1 MIPLST
7 SKVSRIQKE
16 INEFYIKNKEMFE
29 SDIESFCRNCVAHL
43 KKKYTTK
50 TFIGN
55 RHGEYYYYIHPEHED
70 FVIESFF
77 GGYIPVTGGFELQY
91 LKGLIKGEKYINLGG
106 CV

>member
-1 MIPLST
+1 MST

-55 RHGEYYYYIHPEHED
+55 RHGEARKTEGALYPRTTANH
-70 FVIESFF
+70 
-77 GGYIPVTGGFELQY
+77 
-91 LKGLIKGEKYINLGG
+91 
-106 CV
+106 